1 MDSAA
6 TGAGLPAAQR
16 ATFRAF
22 AETVVPE
29 MADFDAAAWADVER
43 TVAHAL
49 AHRPAAMRR
58 QLALFLRVI
67 ENLPRLRYGRAFS
80 SLRPSQRASLL
91 HRLERAPLKLIRR
104 GIWGLR
110 TLTLMGCYTRTGVMN
125 GIGYRASARGWA
137 ARGTAAP

>member
-6 TGAGLPAAQR
+6 RAAGPPVAHR

-22 AETVVPE
+22 ATTVVPE
-29 MADFDAAAWADVER
+29 MAAFNDAAWADVER

-49 AHRPAAMRR
+49 AQRPPAMRR
-58 QLALFLRVI
+58 QLGLFLRVI

-80 SLRPSQRASLL
+80 SLPPSQRASLL

-104 GIWGLR
+104 GVWGLR
-110 TLTLMGCYTRTGVMN
+110 TLVLMGCYTRTEMMN
-125 GIGYRASARGWA
+125 GIGYRAHARGWA
-137 ARGTAAP
+137 ARGRGAP

>member
-6 TGAGLPAAQR
+6 QFAGLPVAQR

-22 AETVVPE
+22 AATVVPE
-29 MADFDAAAWADVER
+29 MAAFDAAAWSDVER

-49 AHRPAAMRR
+49 SQRPAAMRR
-58 QLALFLRVI
+58 QLVLFLRVI

-80 SLRPSQRASLL
+80 SLQPSERASLL
-91 HRLERAPLKLIRR
+91 HRLERSPLKLIRR

-110 TLTLMGCYTRTGVMN
+110 TLVLMGCYTRAEMMD
-125 GIGYRASARGWA
+125 GIGYRAHARGWA
-137 ARGTAAP
+137 ARGMTSP

>member
-6 TGAGLPAAQR
+6 QSAGLPVAHR

-22 AETVVPE
+22 AATVVPE
-29 MADFDAAAWADVER
+29 MAAFDDAAWSDVER

-49 AHRPAAMRR
+49 SQRPAAMRR
-58 QLALFLRVI
+58 QLVLFLRVI

-80 SLRPSQRASLL
+80 ALEPPQRASVL
-91 HRLERAPLKLIRR
+91 HRLELAPLKLLRR
-104 GIWGLR
+104 GVWGLR
-110 TLTLMGCYTRTGVMN
+110 TLVLMGCYTRAEIMD
-125 GIGYRASARGWA
+125 GIGYRAHAAGWA